1 MEEVTNKE
9 LAFAEAQMENDR
21 KHHAEGSKCLC
32 YLKVLVAI
40 VATYCCT
47 KMYGHY
53 FGSNNPLAEG
63 RSIIELRQIIADQ
76 AEVIGGLRHE
86 QLRHEQL
93 SHGQHAENCPKCRGN
108 IASTPAQ

>member
-53 FGSNNPLAEG
+53 FGSNNPLAES
-63 RSIIELRQIIADQ
+63 RSIVELRQIIADQ

-86 QLRHEQL
+86 G
-93 SHGQHAENCPKCRGN
+93 HGQHAESCPKCRGN
-108 IASTPAQ
+108 ITSTPAQ

>member
-1 MEEVTNKE
+1 
-9 LAFAEAQMENDR
+9 MENDR

-86 QLRHEQL
+86 QL